1 MFENSADFFGRII
14 VYSLDVLGEK
24 ASWPSFSN
32 PLMREEVTLSEV
44 QDTGW
49 RGGTWKTSRLYCHL
63 VNWYECGLF
72 WYGRFQD
79 LSSHLTLDHLNTE
92 SLAWL
97 DYFYFILNGF
107 SLIIYHLSRSLYLL
121 CLWVEVPFQ
130 QNTQYEN
137 TFLLKL
143 VYSLLLP
150 SAKQNNSSAQMSHF
164 SPCLYIAMHPKK
176 VHTNGI
182 NSL

>member
-49 RGGTWKTSRLYCHL
+49 RGGTWKTSWLYCHL

-72 WYGRFQD
+72 WYGCFQG
-79 LSSHLTLDHLNTE
+79 SVKPSHPWPLEHRRPGIIRIFF
-92 SLAWL
+92 
-97 DYFYFILNGF
+97 FYFILNGF
-107 SLIIYHLSRSLYLL
+107 FLIIYHLSHGLYLL
-121 CLWVEVPFQ
+121 CLWVKVPFQ

-150 SAKQNNSSAQMSHF
+150 VSKT
-164 SPCLYIAMHPKK
+164 K
-176 VHTNGI
+176 
-182 NSL
+182 